1 MTGPSSKLSVALQYQ
16 APRAPVV
23 TAVGRGDMARR
34 IVELAE
40 SNGVPISQNDG
51 LAMAL
56 SKVEID
62 EEIPENLY
70 RAVAE
75 VLSYILRVSGKLR

>member
-1 MTGPSSKLSVALQYQ
+1 MTEQATKLAVALKYQ
-16 APRAPVV
+16 APRAPLV
-23 TAVGRGDMARR
+23 TAVGRGEMARR

-40 SNGVPISQNDG
+40 SHDVPVSQNDG
-51 LAMAL
+51 LALAL

-75 VLSYILRVSGKLR
+75 VLAYILRVSGKLR